1 MMNNE
6 FFKTMMDSQKNMMD
20 QWQDMYK
27 NFANPSDNPYTKSMN
42 DFFELQKKYMDYL
55 AKNQVGDVNKLF
67 MDYFKQPGFDPKAFE
82 FFTEMQKTYMD
93 QMTNYFSKMP
103 DFAKAAPFNF
113 TDMSK
118 WMGNADSINEYFE
131 KIREYYNPFEMGKAF
146 SPAMR
151 DLLEKMMK
159 ANTYYLNLYKFWKE
173 MEASQV
179 QPVMDEVKKY
189 TQEILE
195 KYDLMF
201 KDMVLPMLPQEFQ
214 AFAKEPME
222 LMKQYAETS
231 RNFFAPWLD
240 NSKELR
246 DLFAEGM
253 IADKTK
259 LGEFFELWRAQFD
272 KTFGAMLLSPSM
284 GINKELIEQQSK
296 AFDTYINMLL
306 LSTDF
311 TSRIFAV
318 QQENMDDMISKYL
331 EMAEQGVQPKT
342 FNEFYTYWSNELEK
356 IFDSYFATPEYTKLL
371 GQLSSAAMEYRIE
384 MQQLL
389 ERYLVDTP
397 IVTRSEINSL
407 YKTIYDLKKEVKAMK
422 KAQKEAASAEVEK

>member
-20 QWQDMYK
+20 QWQELYK
-27 NFANPSDNPYTKSMN
+27 GFASPSDNPYTKAMN
-42 DFFELQKKYMDYL
+42 DYFEMQKKYMDYL
-55 AKNQVGDVNKLF
+55 VKNQMGDVNKLF
-67 MDYFKQPGFDPKAFE
+67 MDYFKKPGFDPKAFE
-82 FFTEMQKTYMD
+82 FFTEMQKNYMD
-93 QMTNYFSKMP
+93 QVTNYFSQFP
-103 DFAKAAPFNF
+103 DFAKMTPFNF
-113 TDMSK
+113 SDIGK

-146 SPAMR
+146 SPAMK
-151 DLLEKMMK
+151 DLLEKMMR
-159 ANTYYLNLYKFWKE
+159 ANTYYLNLHKFWKDLE
-173 MEASQV
+173 TTQV
-179 QPVMDEVKKY
+179 QPVIDEVKKY
-189 TQEILE
+189 TKDLLE

-214 AFAKEPME
+214 AFAKEPIE
-222 LMKQYAETS
+222 LMKAYTETS
-231 RNFFAPWLD
+231 RNFFAPWMD
-240 NSKELR
+240 NSKDLR

-253 IADKTK
+253 IGDKAK

-272 KTFGAMLLSPSM
+272 KTFGAILLSPSM

-296 AFDTYINMLL
+296 AFDTYINMVM

-311 TSRIFAV
+311 TTRIFAV
-318 QQENMDDMISKYL
+318 QQENLDDMVQKYL
-331 EMAEQGVQPKT
+331 EMTEEGIQPKT

-371 GQLSSAAMEYRIE
+371 GQLSTAAMEYRIE
-384 MQQLL
+384 MQNLL
-389 ERYLVDTP
+389 ERYLADTP

-407 YKTIYDLKKEVKAMK
+407 YKTIYDLKKEIKTMK